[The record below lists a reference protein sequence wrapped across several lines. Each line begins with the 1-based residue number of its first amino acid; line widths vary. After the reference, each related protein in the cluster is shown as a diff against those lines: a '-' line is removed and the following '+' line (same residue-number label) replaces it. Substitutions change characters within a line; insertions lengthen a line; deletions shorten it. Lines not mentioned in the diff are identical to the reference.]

1 MAVNNMSCAPKVKPD
16 PDQPGAFL
24 PNGAAAKAAEA
35 ASVFAL
41 ADTRK
46 VKPTQRCHRCGTLV
60 KKALKDRVHRCACG
74 CACERD
80 ENAAKTLLRCMLE
93 GDLWPGTGR
102 TGSAFMAGW
111 PSETPPIAG

>member
-46 VKPTQRCHRCGTLV
+46 VKPTQRRHRCGTLV

-74 CACERD
+74 CACDRD

-93 GDLWPGTGR
+93 GDFWPGTGR